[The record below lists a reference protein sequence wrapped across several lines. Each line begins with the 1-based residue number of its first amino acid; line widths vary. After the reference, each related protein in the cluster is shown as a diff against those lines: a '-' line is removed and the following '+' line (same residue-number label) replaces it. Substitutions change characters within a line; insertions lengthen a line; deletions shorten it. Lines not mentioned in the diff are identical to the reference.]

1 MLRLFARLSLGLM
14 VAASVRVMV

>member
-14 VAASVRVMV
+14 VAASVRV